1 MLNSVVLSDHNS
13 FISLC
18 IKDRHIHEN
27 FKVLHWRVFKS
38 ISSIY
43 FRNHVSVGLPLTCWQ
58 PMPLKNEFRPYS
70 FLSHSEYYGSMCRI
84 CQSYIET
91 NSIHRCLQLWPHS
104 FSRQAF
110 GIYMFISFL
119 GLSVLCP
126 VFLVLE
132 AFLKTAASFLL
143 FSCYILTFLFFG
155 NFKLIHKLVSTNL
168 ISHYLYSRIYSLLI
182 VCYESSIGEMG
193 PSSSKYSYLCQDL
206 PLLQLR
212 QHAFA
217 LQIS

>member
-13 FISLC
+13 FIYLC

-27 FKVLHWRVFKS
+27 FKVLHWRVFIS

-43 FRNHVSVGLPLTCWQ
+43 FRNHFSAGLPLTCWHS
-58 PMPLKNEFRPYS
+58 MPLKNDFRPYS
-70 FLSHSEYYGSMCRI
+70 FLSHSEYYGSVCRI

-91 NSIHRCLQLWPHS
+91 NFIHRYLQLWPHS

-110 GIYMFISFL
+110 DIHMFISFP

-126 VFLVLE
+126 VFLALG
-132 AFLKTAASFLL
+132 AFLKTQVSFLL

-155 NFKLIHKLVSTNL
+155 NFKLIINCSLPIWYH
-168 ISHYLYSRIYSLLI
+168 IHYIQGYI
-182 VCYESSIGEMG
+182 
-193 PSSSKYSYLCQDL
+193 PSS
-206 PLLQLR
+206 
-212 QHAFA
+212 
-217 LQIS
+217 